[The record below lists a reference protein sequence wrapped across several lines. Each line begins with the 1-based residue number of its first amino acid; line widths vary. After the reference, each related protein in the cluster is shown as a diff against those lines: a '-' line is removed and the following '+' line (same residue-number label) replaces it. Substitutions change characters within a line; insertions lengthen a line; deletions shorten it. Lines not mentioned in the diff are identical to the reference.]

1 MLRRKQNSKSEGN
14 NYLRFSI
21 LTSLLYFFATKSFAD
36 LPLTIEDLLTKNNQF
51 RLGFNIGYANAD
63 RSKVSAYFDDI
74 DTGNN
79 NFVRLPVVVG
89 EQRQN
94 SDIFTL
100 TFGGRYG
107 LSEKTELYSRLT
119 ATANDTRLHV
129 GNGSN
134 SFESEQLS
142 QLMIGVNHQLS
153 EDTDSPALLGFAELA
168 LAENTAIDGS
178 EYVHFK
184 TGQIGFTT
192 YRSIDPVVLSLTSGY
207 RHSWRRKASDK
218 DLDPG
223 DLLFI
228 NPSVGFAVN
237 NEVTLTGGVQ
247 FKFRSK
253 DRIDNKGIGIRT
265 SQANLEFGLGYANSE
280 KLTINLTISSDI
292 SGASGA
298 QANIGWLYKLK
309 D

>member
-1 MLRRKQNSKSEGN
+1 MLRHKDKSKSEQSSSK
-14 NYLRFSI
+14 RFLTLI
-21 LTSLLYFFATKSFAD
+21 LLIQFFAAKSFAD
-36 LPLTIEDLLTKNNQF
+36 LPLTVEDLLTKKNQF
-51 RLGFNIGYANAD
+51 RLSFNIGYANAD
-63 RSKVSAYFDDI
+63 RNKVSVYFDDI

-100 TFGGRYG
+100 TLGGRYG
-107 LSEKTELYSRLT
+107 LSKKTELYSRLT

-142 QLMIGVNHQLS
+142 QFMIGVNHQFS

-168 LAENTAIDGS
+168 LAENTAVDGS
-178 EYVHFK
+178 EYVHLK

-192 YRSIDPVVLSLTSGY
+192 YRSIDPVVLSLTTGY
-207 RHSWRRKASDK
+207 RHSWRRKANEK

-228 NPSVGFAVN
+228 NPKVSFAVN
-237 NEVTLTGGVQ
+237 NEVTLTGGMQ

-253 DRIDNKGIGIRT
+253 DRIDHKGVGIRT
-265 SQANLEFGLGYANSE
+265 SKTDLEFGLGYASSE
-280 KLTINLTISSDI
+280 KLTINLTISNDI
-292 SGASGA
+292 SGNSGA
-298 QANIGWLYKLK
+298 QANMGWLYKLK